1 MKRIHEL
8 EDKIAQQ
15 KAECSSLQTD
25 HDNILKEFSMKDQSQ
40 NIELL
45 TLTKACEMQKEDIEI
60 LTRENVEYQKYNKEL
75 IEKHKE
81 DMLQLEGELNDE
93 RTSLKEKL
101 HEVSNTRLCLVYLLP
116 SINEIPMT
124 DFMVTIFYLGNIK

>member
-15 KAECSSLQTD
+15 KTECSSLQTD

-45 TLTKACEMQKEDIEI
+45 TLTKACEMQKDDIEI

-101 HEVSNTRLCLVYLLP
+101 HEVSNIRLCLVNLLP
-116 SINEIPMT
+116 SILLVFIPMKYCHGYY
-124 DFMVTIFYLGNIK
+124 FPIR

>member
-8 EDKIAQQ
+8 EDKISQQ
-15 KAECSSLQTD
+15 KTESSSLQTD
-25 HDNILKEFSMKDQSQ
+25 HDNVLKEFNMKDQSQ

-45 TLTKACEMQKEDIEI
+45 TLTKACEMQKEDIEL
-60 LTRENVEYQKYNKEL
+60 LTRENVECQKYNKEL

-101 HEVSNTRLCLVYLLP
+101 HEVSNTRLDLVNFLP
-116 SINEIPMT
+116 SILWIL
-124 DFMVTIFYLGNIK
+124 ISIK

>member
-45 TLTKACEMQKEDIEI
+45 TLTKA
-60 LTRENVEYQKYNKEL
+60 
-75 IEKHKE
+75 
-81 DMLQLEGELNDE
+81 
-93 RTSLKEKL
+93 
-101 HEVSNTRLCLVYLLP
+101 
-116 SINEIPMT
+116 
-124 DFMVTIFYLGNIK
+124 

>member
-1 MKRIHEL
+1 
-8 EDKIAQQ
+8 
-15 KAECSSLQTD
+15 
-25 HDNILKEFSMKDQSQ
+25 MKDQSQ

-101 HEVSNTRLCLVYLLP
+101 HEVSNTRLCLVNFLP
-116 SINEIPMT
+116 SI
-124 DFMVTIFYLGNIK
+124 

>member
-15 KAECSSLQTD
+15 KNECSSLQTD

-101 HEVSNTRLCLVYLLP
+101 HEVSNTRLCLVNLLP
-116 SINEIPMT
+116 SIIFFAWPMT
-124 DFMVTIFYLGNIK
+124 

>member
-8 EDKIAQQ
+8 EDKISQQ
-15 KAECSSLQTD
+15 KTESSSIQTD
-25 HDNILKEFSMKDQSQ
+25 HDNVLKEFNMKDQSQ

-45 TLTKACEMQKEDIEI
+45 TLTKACEMQKEDIEL
-60 LTRENVEYQKYNKEL
+60 LTRENVECQKYNKEL

-101 HEVSNTRLCLVYLLP
+101 HEVSNTRLDLVNFLP
-116 SINEIPMT
+116 SILWIL
-124 DFMVTIFYLGNIK
+124 ISIK

>member
-1 MKRIHEL
+1 
-8 EDKIAQQ
+8 
-15 KAECSSLQTD
+15 
-25 HDNILKEFSMKDQSQ
+25 MKDQSQ

-101 HEVSNTRLCLVYLLP
+101 HEVSNTRLCLVNFLRSILLIFI
-116 SINEIPMT
+116 SI
-124 DFMVTIFYLGNIK
+124 K

>member
-101 HEVSNTRLCLVYLLP
+101 HEVSNTRLCLVNLLP
-116 SINEIPMT
+116 SILLVFIPMKYCHGYY
-124 DFMVTIFYLGNIK
+124 FPIR

>member
-8 EDKIAQQ
+8 EDKISQQ
-15 KAECSSLQTD
+15 KTESSSLQTD
-25 HDNILKEFSMKDQSQ
+25 HDNVLKEFNMKDQSQ

-45 TLTKACEMQKEDIEI
+45 TLTKACEMQKEDIEL
-60 LTRENVEYQKYNKEL
+60 LTRENVECQKYNKEL

-101 HEVSNTRLCLVYLLP
+101 HEVSNTRLDLVNFLP
-116 SINEIPMT
+116 SI
-124 DFMVTIFYLGNIK
+124 TIMDPHINKIMPWLPFSH

>member
-8 EDKIAQQ
+8 EDKISQQ
-15 KAECSSLQTD
+15 KTESSSLQTD
-25 HDNILKEFSMKDQSQ
+25 HDNVLKEFNMKDQSQ

-45 TLTKACEMQKEDIEI
+45 TLTKACEMQKEDIEL
-60 LTRENVEYQKYNKEL
+60 LTRENVECQKYNKEL

-101 HEVSNTRLCLVYLLP
+101 HEVSNTRLDLVNFLP
-116 SINEIPMT
+116 SISIMDPHIN
-124 DFMVTIFYLGNIK
+124 

>member
-15 KAECSSLQTD
+15 KTECSSLQTD
-25 HDNILKEFSMKDQSQ
+25 HDNILKEFGMKDQSQ

-101 HEVSNTRLCLVYLLP
+101 HEVRGASGNGGTPAHRRRIGRQQVRTRL
-116 SINEIPMT
+116 
-124 DFMVTIFYLGNIK
+124 GA

>member
-15 KAECSSLQTD
+15 KTECSSLQTD
-25 HDNILKEFSMKDQSQ
+25 HDNILKEFGMKDQSQ

-101 HEVSNTRLCLVYLLP
+101 HEVSNTRLCLVNFLP
-116 SINEIPMT
+116 SILLVFIPMKYCHGYY
-124 DFMVTIFYLGNIK
+124 FPIR

>member
-101 HEVSNTRLCLVYLLP
+101 HEVSNTRLDLVNFLP
-116 SINEIPMT
+116 SILL
-124 DFMVTIFYLGNIK
+124 IFISIK

>member
-8 EDKIAQQ
+8 EDKISQQ
-15 KAECSSLQTD
+15 KTESSSIQTD
-25 HDNILKEFSMKDQSQ
+25 HDNVLKEFNMKDQSQ

-45 TLTKACEMQKEDIEI
+45 TLTKACEMQKEDIEL
-60 LTRENVEYQKYNKEL
+60 LTRENVECQKYNKEL

-101 HEVSNTRLCLVYLLP
+101 HEVSNTRLDLVNFLP
-116 SINEIPMT
+116 SISI
-124 DFMVTIFYLGNIK
+124 YRSSY

>member
-8 EDKIAQQ
+8 EDKISQQ
-15 KAECSSLQTD
+15 KTESSSLQTD
-25 HDNILKEFSMKDQSQ
+25 HDNVLKEFNMKDQSQ

-45 TLTKACEMQKEDIEI
+45 TLTKACEMQKEDIEL
-60 LTRENVEYQKYNKEL
+60 LTRENVECQKYNKEL

-101 HEVSNTRLCLVYLLP
+101 HEVSNTRLDLVNFLP
-116 SINEIPMT
+116 SISIMDPHINKIMPWLP
-124 DFMVTIFYLGNIK
+124 FSH

>member
-15 KAECSSLQTD
+15 KTECSSLQTD

-45 TLTKACEMQKEDIEI
+45 TLTKACEMQKEDIEL
-60 LTRENVEYQKYNKEL
+60 LTRENVECQKYNKEL

-101 HEVSNTRLCLVYLLP
+101 HEVSNTRLDLVNFLP
-116 SINEIPMT
+116 SISS
-124 DFMVTIFYLGNIK
+124 YQ